1 MKIGNLEIKGNA
13 CLAPMAGVA
22 DRAMRE
28 LCIGYGAAYTV
39 GELTSVKAL
48 TLGCN
53 KTKEFLEVHEKERPM
68 GVQLFGY
75 DPECFK
81 VATEKAMKYS
91 PNFIDINMG
100 CPAPKVANNGG
111 GSALMK
117 DPKLAA
123 EIVKAVNEVSDV
135 PVTVKIR
142 AGWDNENINAVEV
155 AKRCEE
161 AGAKAVTVH
170 GRTRPQMYSPPVN
183 LDIIKNVK
191 QAVSIPVI
199 GNGDIRDANDA
210 AKMYEYTGCDLVMV
224 GRAACGAPWIFQQ
237 IDAYLNE
244 TRYIPEPPISERM
257 LILLKQVKLM
267 IQYKDEHTAMRQARK
282 HAAYYMRGIKGAA
295 AYRRDCGELKTYSD
309 LEKLCFKVF
318 SEHKDDDTDELRTKF
333 N

>member
-13 CLAPMAGVA
+13 ALAPMAGVA

-28 LCIGYGAAYTV
+28 LCRGFGAAFTV
-39 GELTSVKAL
+39 GELTSTKAL
-48 TLGCN
+48 TLGSD
-53 KTKEFLEVHEKERPM
+53 KTKEFIEVYENERPM
-68 GVQLFGY
+68 GVQFFGN
-75 DPECFK
+75 DIECFK
-81 VATEKAMKYS
+81 VATEKALKHS
-91 PNFIDINMG
+91 PDFIDINMG

-111 GSALMK
+111 GSALLK

-123 EIVKAVNEVSDV
+123 QIVKAVKEISTV
-135 PVTVKIR
+135 PVTIKIR

-161 AGAKAVTVH
+161 AGADAVTVH

-183 LDIIKNVK
+183 LEIIKDVK

-199 GNGDIRDANDA
+199 GNGDIKDANDA
-210 AKMYEYTGCDLVMV
+210 AKMYEYTNCDLVMV

-244 TRYIPEPPISERM
+244 TRYIPDPPISERM
-257 LILLKQVKLM
+257 LLLMRQVKNM
-267 IQYKDEHTAMRQARK
+267 IDYKGEYIAMRQARTQ
-282 HAAYYMRGIKGAA
+282 AAFYMRGIRGAS
-295 AYRRDCGELKTYSD
+295 AYRRDCGTLKTYSD
-309 LEKLCFKVF
+309 LERLCYKVF
-318 SEHKDDDTDELRTKF
+318 EEHKDDDLIFD